1 MNEVLGQCAVADV
14 DHTGGVSI
22 PLQVTKSSQESTKMD
37 NSDLDAEL
45 ASTATSL
52 GDPDID
58 DTTPSMR
65 QGVSN
70 AKRATLSGLR
80 PSNRRMVIIGAG
92 GSAMLVV
99 GALHL
104 AGRRR
109 AASDR

>member
-1 MNEVLGQCAVADV
+1 MYEVLGQCAVADV
-14 DHTGGVSI
+14 DHTDGVST
-22 PLQVTKSSQESTKMD
+22 PLQTTKSSQERTKMD
-37 NSDLDAEL
+37 NSNLDTEL
-45 ASTATSL
+45 ASTATNL

-58 DTTPSMR
+58 GTTPSMR
-65 QGVSN
+65 QGVSS
-70 AKRATLSGLR
+70 ATRATLGGLR

>member
-1 MNEVLGQCAVADV
+1 MSEVLGQCAVADV
-14 DHTGGVSI
+14 DHTDGVST
-22 PLQVTKSSQESTKMD
+22 PLQATKNSQERSKMD
-37 NSDLDAEL
+37 NSDLDTEL
-45 ASTATSL
+45 ASTATNL

-58 DTTPSMR
+58 DITPSMR
-65 QGVSN
+65 QGIDS